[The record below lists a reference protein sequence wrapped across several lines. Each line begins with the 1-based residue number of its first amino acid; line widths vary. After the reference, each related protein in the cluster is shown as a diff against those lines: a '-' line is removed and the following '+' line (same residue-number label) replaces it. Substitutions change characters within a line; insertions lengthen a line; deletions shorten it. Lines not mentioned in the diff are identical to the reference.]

1 MKKSE
6 ECKIVQDLLPS
17 YVDKVTNEETNQFI
31 EKHIAECD
39 ECQKIL
45 KDMGEEIV
53 LDKISQKKEIDY
65 LKKIKRK
72 NIFSMLLVVI
82 VACILIC
89 IVIKFAFFSSHVVV
103 YDEYGRKDY
112 IQTFWNWLIDT
123 TPETF
128 EGSNLSHIFVTYV
141 SEYQGYE
148 EQPIQNLII
157 FTFDEEKCIGVRCIL
172 KGEPIKSDKENFQK
186 NYIADDFSSIT
197 NIHIE
202 ADTISYNLNIWNGKT
217 ISEVKD
223 IIYENYPSAS
233 IEEY

>member
-112 IQTFWNWLIDT
+112 IQTFWNWLI
-123 TPETF
+123 
-128 EGSNLSHIFVTYV
+128 VTYV